1 MESTLKVGSQQ
12 KALGSEMFTRYTRF
26 MVRLAKSF
34 LPASIQFSFMLL
46 NYQARIRLVLSCVAL
61 CLVGLLDL
69 LAIGLLAVIASLTLS
84 AINNDTTSPQISELL
99 NFFGILEKSIE
110 FKVVVLAIFMCVL
123 FISRTIVS
131 IYFSNKIY
139 KFLAQQNNL
148 LTEKIL
154 IKLLDQDLEN
164 LRKLTTQEILFA
176 TTTGLNAAVVNI
188 NGLLVVTVADLFLS
202 IIMIS
207 TLIIFSP
214 LVSIASILIL
224 TLLAILL
231 YKIFNARIRQI
242 SLMNTEASIYSNSKI
257 IEILETYR
265 ESLVR
270 DTRENYI
277 KTIVSLRSQVSES
290 IAAQSI
296 LPNITK
302 YTMELTL
309 MIAGI
314 TISGV
319 MFFLFDANKALTG
332 LSLFVAVG
340 SRISPAFLRIQQN
353 FLVYRLNQTSL
364 EVTQKLLHS
373 IKSNSKKVKEE
384 LSSESFLEFKS
395 SIEISNLNFQYDS
408 SEGFGLSDVSFKI
421 PPGSFTAIVGSSG
434 SGKTTLVDLI
444 LGLLTP
450 TSGIIKIS
458 EKSPLAVHKKWPG
471 AIAYVPQDVVVVNG
485 SLKEN
490 IALGFGVEKIDTER
504 IFKCIKLAHLTN
516 VVDSLPGKLEANL
529 GEKGSNMSGGQRQ
542 RVGIA
547 RALYTNPSILVLDEA
562 TSALDGESEKE
573 INDSLQEL
581 KGQITILVISHRL
594 SSVLKADQVLYLE
607 KGRLVASGTFDEV
620 RQSSVNFNNQ
630 AILMGL

>member
-1 MESTLKVGSQQ
+1 
-12 KALGSEMFTRYTRF
+12 MFTGYNQF
-26 MVRLAKSF
+26 MIRLAKRF

-46 NYQARIRLVLSCVAL
+46 NGKARIRLVLSCVAL
-61 CLVGLLDL
+61 CLIGLLDL

-84 AINNDTTSPQISELL
+84 AINNDVTSPKVLELL
-99 NFFGILEKSIE
+99 NFFGISEKSIE
-110 FKVVVLAIFMCVL
+110 FKVVVLAIFMCIL

-139 KFLAQQNNL
+139 KFLAHQNNL

-202 IIMIS
+202 VIMIS

-214 LVSIASILIL
+214 LVSIASIMIL

-364 EVTQKLLHS
+364 EVTQKLLLS
-373 IKSNSKKVKEE
+373 IKSNSKKVEEE

-395 SIEISNLNFQYDS
+395 SIDISNLNFQYNS
-408 SEGFGLSDVSFKI
+408 SKGFGLTDVSLKI

-450 TSGIIKIS
+450 TSGLIQIS
-458 EKSPLAVHKKWPG
+458 EKSPLTVHKKWPG
-471 AIAYVPQDVVVVNG
+471 AIAYVPQDVVIVNG

-490 IALGFGVEKIDTER
+490 IALGFDVELIDTER
-504 IFKCIKLAHLTN
+504 VLKCIKLAHLTN
-516 VVDSLPGKLEANL
+516 VVNSLPGKLDANL
-529 GEKGSNMSGGQRQ
+529 GEKGSKMSGGQRQ

-573 INDSLQEL
+573 INDSLKEL
-581 KGQITILVISHRL
+581 IGHITILVISHRL
-594 SSVLKADQVLYLE
+594 SSVVNADQVLYLE
-607 KGRLVASGTFDEV
+607 NGRIVASGTFNEV
-620 RQSSVNFNNQ
+620 RKLSDNFNHQ

>member
-1 MESTLKVGSQQ
+1 
-12 KALGSEMFTRYTRF
+12 
-26 MVRLAKSF
+26 MVRLVKSF

-46 NYQARIRLVLSCVAL
+46 TGKARIRLVLSCVAL
-61 CLVGLLDL
+61 CLIGLLDL

-84 AINNDTTSPQISELL
+84 AINNDATSPKVLELL
-99 NFFGILEKSIE
+99 NFFGILQKSIE

-139 KFLAQQNNL
+139 KFLAHQNNL

-202 IIMIS
+202 FIMIS

-214 LVSIASILIL
+214 LVSVASILIL

-364 EVTQKLLHS
+364 EVTQKLLLS
-373 IKSNSKKVKEE
+373 IKSNSKKVEEE

-395 SIEISNLNFQYDS
+395 SIDISNLYFQYDS
-408 SEGFGLSDVSFKI
+408 YKGFGLTDVSLKI

-450 TSGIIKIS
+450 TSGLIQIS
-458 EKSPLAVHKKWPG
+458 EKSPLTVHKQWPG
-471 AIAYVPQDVVVVNG
+471 AIAYVPQDVVIVNG

-490 IALGFGVEKIDTER
+490 IALGFDVEMIDTER
-504 IFKCIKLAHLTN
+504 VLKCIKLAHLTN
-516 VVDSLPGKLEANL
+516 VVNSLPGKLDANL
-529 GEKGSNMSGGQRQ
+529 GEKGSKMSGGQRQ

-581 KGQITILVISHRL
+581 IGKITILVISHRL
-594 SSVLKADQVLYLE
+594 SSVVKADQVLYLE
-607 KGRLVASGTFDEV
+607 KGRIMASGTFDEV
-620 RQSSVNFNNQ
+620 RNLSANFNNQ

>member
-1 MESTLKVGSQQ
+1 
-12 KALGSEMFTRYTRF
+12 
-26 MVRLAKSF
+26 MVRVAKSF

-46 NYQARIRLVLSCVAL
+46 TGKARIRLLLSCVAL
-61 CLVGLLDL
+61 CLIGLLDL

-84 AINNDTTSPQISELL
+84 AINNDATSPKVLELL

-139 KFLAQQNNL
+139 KFLAHQNNL

-202 IIMIS
+202 VIMIS

-214 LVSIASILIL
+214 LVSVASILIL

-257 IEILETYR
+257 LEVLETYR

-364 EVTQKLLHS
+364 EVTQKLLLS

-384 LSSESFLEFKS
+384 LSSEPFLEFKS
-395 SIEISNLNFQYDS
+395 SIDISNLYFQYDS
-408 SEGFGLSDVSFKI
+408 SKVFGLTDVSLKI

-450 TSGIIKIS
+450 TSGFIQIS
-458 EKSPLAVHKKWPG
+458 KKSPLTVHKQWPG
-471 AIAYVPQDVVVVNG
+471 AIAYVPQDVVIVNG

-490 IALGFGVEKIDTER
+490 IALGFDVELIDTER
-504 IFKCIKLAHLTN
+504 LLKCIKLAHLTN
-516 VVDSLPGKLEANL
+516 VVDSLPGKLDANL
-529 GEKGSNMSGGQRQ
+529 GEKGSKMSGGQRQ

-581 KGQITILVISHRL
+581 IGKITILVISHRL
-594 SSVLKADQVLYLE
+594 SSVVKADQVLYLE
-607 KGRLVASGTFDEV
+607 KGRVMASGTFDEV
-620 RQSSVNFNNQ
+620 RKLSVNFNNQ

>member
-1 MESTLKVGSQQ
+1 
-12 KALGSEMFTRYTRF
+12 
-26 MVRLAKSF
+26 MVRLVKSF

-46 NYQARIRLVLSCVAL
+46 TGKARIRLVLSCVAL
-61 CLVGLLDL
+61 CLIGLLDL

-84 AINNDTTSPQISELL
+84 AINNDATSPKVLELL
-99 NFFGILEKSIE
+99 NFFGILQKSIE

-123 FISRTIVS
+123 FISRTIAS

-139 KFLAQQNNL
+139 KFLAHQNNL

-202 IIMIS
+202 VIMIS

-214 LVSIASILIL
+214 LVSVASILIL

-364 EVTQKLLHS
+364 EVTQKLLLS
-373 IKSNSKKVKEE
+373 IKSNSKKVEEE

-395 SIEISNLNFQYDS
+395 SIHISNLYFQYDS
-408 SEGFGLSDVSFKI
+408 SKGFGLTDVSLKI

-450 TSGIIKIS
+450 TSGLIQIS
-458 EKSPLAVHKKWPG
+458 EKSPLTVHKQWPG
-471 AIAYVPQDVVVVNG
+471 AIAYVPQDVVIVNG

-490 IALGFGVEKIDTER
+490 IALGFDVEMIDTER
-504 IFKCIKLAHLTN
+504 VLKCIKLAHLTN
-516 VVDSLPGKLEANL
+516 VVNSLPGELDANL
-529 GEKGSNMSGGQRQ
+529 GEKGSKMSGGQRQ

-581 KGQITILVISHRL
+581 IGKITILVISHRL
-594 SSVLKADQVLYLE
+594 SSVVKADQVLYLE
-607 KGRLVASGTFDEV
+607 KGRIMASGTFDEV
-620 RQSSVNFNNQ
+620 RKLSANFNNQ

>member
-1 MESTLKVGSQQ
+1 MI
-12 KALGSEMFTRYTRF
+12 
-26 MVRLAKSF
+26 RLAKRF

-46 NYQARIRLVLSCVAL
+46 NGKARIRLVLSCVAL
-61 CLVGLLDL
+61 CLIGLLDL
-69 LAIGLLAVIASLTLS
+69 LAIGLLAVIASLTIS
-84 AINNDTTSPQISELL
+84 AINNDATSPKVLELI
-99 NFFGILEKSIE
+99 NFFGISEKSIE
-110 FKVVVLAIFMCVL
+110 FKVVVLAIFMCIL
-123 FISRTIVS
+123 FISRTIFS

-139 KFLAQQNNL
+139 KFLAHQNNL

-202 IIMIS
+202 VIMIS

-214 LVSIASILIL
+214 LVSIASIMIL

-277 KTIVSLRSQVSES
+277 KTIVRLRSQVSES

-364 EVTQKLLHS
+364 EVTQKLLLS
-373 IKSNSKKVKEE
+373 IKSNSKKVEEE

-395 SIEISNLNFQYDS
+395 SIDISNLNFQYDS
-408 SEGFGLSDVSFKI
+408 SKGFGLTDVSLKI

-450 TSGIIKIS
+450 TSGLIQIS
-458 EKSPLAVHKKWPG
+458 EKSPLTVHKKWPG
-471 AIAYVPQDVVVVNG
+471 AIAYVPQEVVIVNG

-490 IALGFGVEKIDTER
+490 IALGFDVELIDTER
-504 IFKCIKLAHLTN
+504 VLKCIKLAHLTN
-516 VVDSLPGKLEANL
+516 VVNSLPGKLDANL
-529 GEKGSNMSGGQRQ
+529 GEKGSKMSGGQRQ

-573 INDSLQEL
+573 INDSLKEL
-581 KGQITILVISHRL
+581 IGHITILVISHRL
-594 SSVLKADQVLYLE
+594 SSVVNADQVLYLE
-607 KGRLVASGTFDEV
+607 NGRIVASGTFNEV
-620 RQSSVNFNNQ
+620 RKLSDNFNHQ

>member
-1 MESTLKVGSQQ
+1 MI
-12 KALGSEMFTRYTRF
+12 
-26 MVRLAKSF
+26 RLAKSF

-46 NYQARIRLVLSCVAL
+46 NGKARIRLVLSCIAL

-84 AINNDTTSPQISELL
+84 AINNDATSPKVLELL

-110 FKVVVLAIFMCVL
+110 FKVVVLAIFMCIL

-139 KFLAQQNNL
+139 KFLAHQNNL

-202 IIMIS
+202 VTMIS

-214 LVSIASILIL
+214 LVSIASIMIL

-364 EVTQKLLHS
+364 EVTQKLLLS
-373 IKSNSKKVKEE
+373 IKSNSKKVEEE

-395 SIEISNLNFQYDS
+395 SIDISNLNFQYES
-408 SEGFGLSDVSFKI
+408 SKGFGLTDVSLKI
-421 PPGSFTAIVGSSG
+421 PSGSFTAIVGSSG

-450 TSGIIKIS
+450 TSGLIQIS
-458 EKSPLAVHKKWPG
+458 EKSPLTVHKKWPG
-471 AIAYVPQDVVVVNG
+471 AIAYVPQDVVIVNG

-490 IALGFGVEKIDTER
+490 IALGFDVELIDTER
-504 IFKCIKLAHLTN
+504 VLKCIKLAHLTN
-516 VVDSLPGKLEANL
+516 VVNSLPGKLDANL
-529 GEKGSNMSGGQRQ
+529 GEKGSKMSGGQRQ

-594 SSVLKADQVLYLE
+594 SSVVKADQVLYLE
-607 KGRLVASGTFDEV
+607 NGKIVASGTFNEV
-620 RQSSVNFNNQ
+620 RKLSVNFNNQ

>member
-1 MESTLKVGSQQ
+1 
-12 KALGSEMFTRYTRF
+12 MFTRYNLF
-26 MVRLAKSF
+26 MVRLVKSF

-46 NYQARIRLVLSCVAL
+46 TGKARIRLVLSCVAL
-61 CLVGLLDL
+61 CLIGLLDL

-84 AINNDTTSPQISELL
+84 AINNDATSPKVLELL
-99 NFFGILEKSIE
+99 NFFGILQKSIE

-139 KFLAQQNNL
+139 KFLAHQNNL

-202 IIMIS
+202 FIMIS

-364 EVTQKLLHS
+364 EVTQKLLLS
-373 IKSNSKKVKEE
+373 IKSNSKKVEEE

-395 SIEISNLNFQYDS
+395 SIDISNLYFQYDS
-408 SEGFGLSDVSFKI
+408 YKGFGLTDVSLKI

-450 TSGIIKIS
+450 TSGLIQIS
-458 EKSPLAVHKKWPG
+458 EKSPLTVHKQWPG
-471 AIAYVPQDVVVVNG
+471 AIAYVPQDVVIVNG

-490 IALGFGVEKIDTER
+490 IALGFDVEMIDTER
-504 IFKCIKLAHLTN
+504 VLKCIKLAHLTN
-516 VVDSLPGKLEANL
+516 VVNSLPGKLDANL
-529 GEKGSNMSGGQRQ
+529 GEKGSKMSGGQRQ

-581 KGQITILVISHRL
+581 IGKITILVISHRL
-594 SSVLKADQVLYLE
+594 SSVVKADQVLYLE
-607 KGRLVASGTFDEV
+607 KGRIMASGTFDEV
-620 RQSSVNFNNQ
+620 RNLSANFNNQ

>member
-1 MESTLKVGSQQ
+1 
-12 KALGSEMFTRYTRF
+12 
-26 MVRLAKSF
+26 MVRLVKSF

-46 NYQARIRLVLSCVAL
+46 TGKARIRLVLSCVAL
-61 CLVGLLDL
+61 CLIGLLDL

-84 AINNDTTSPQISELL
+84 AINNDATSPKVLELL
-99 NFFGILEKSIE
+99 NFFGILQKSIE

-139 KFLAQQNNL
+139 KFLAHQNNL

-202 IIMIS
+202 FIMIS

-214 LVSIASILIL
+214 LVSVASILIL

-364 EVTQKLLHS
+364 EVTQKLLLS
-373 IKSNSKKVKEE
+373 IKSNSKKVEEE

-395 SIEISNLNFQYDS
+395 SIDISNLYFQYDS
-408 SEGFGLSDVSFKI
+408 SKGFGLTDVSLKI

-450 TSGIIKIS
+450 TSGLIQIS
-458 EKSPLAVHKKWPG
+458 EKSPLTVHKQWPG
-471 AIAYVPQDVVVVNG
+471 AIAYVPQDVVIVNG

-490 IALGFGVEKIDTER
+490 IALGFDVEMIDTER
-504 IFKCIKLAHLTN
+504 VLKCIKLAHLTN
-516 VVDSLPGKLEANL
+516 VVNSLPGKLDANL
-529 GEKGSNMSGGQRQ
+529 GEKGSKMSGGQRQ

-581 KGQITILVISHRL
+581 IGKITILVISHRL
-594 SSVLKADQVLYLE
+594 SSVVKADQVLYLE
-607 KGRLVASGTFDEV
+607 KGRIMASGTFDEV
-620 RQSSVNFNNQ
+620 RNLSANFNNQ

>member
-1 MESTLKVGSQQ
+1 
-12 KALGSEMFTRYTRF
+12 MFTRYNLF
-26 MVRLAKSF
+26 MVRLLKSF

-46 NYQARIRLVLSCVAL
+46 TGKARIRLVLSCVAL
-61 CLVGLLDL
+61 CLIGLLDL

-84 AINNDTTSPQISELL
+84 AINNDATSPKVLELL
-99 NFFGILEKSIE
+99 NFFGILQKSIE

-139 KFLAQQNNL
+139 KFLAHQNNL

-154 IKLLDQDLEN
+154 TKLLDQDLEN

-176 TTTGLNAAVVNI
+176 TTSGLNAAVVNI

-202 IIMIS
+202 FIMIS

-214 LVSIASILIL
+214 LVSVASILIL

-364 EVTQKLLHS
+364 EVTQKLLLS
-373 IKSNSKKVKEE
+373 IKSNSKKVEEE

-395 SIEISNLNFQYDS
+395 SIDISNLYFQYDS
-408 SEGFGLSDVSFKI
+408 YKGFGLTDVSLKI

-450 TSGIIKIS
+450 TSGLIQIS
-458 EKSPLAVHKKWPG
+458 EKSPLTVHKQWPG
-471 AIAYVPQDVVVVNG
+471 AIAYVPQDVVIVNG

-490 IALGFGVEKIDTER
+490 IALGFDVEMIDTER
-504 IFKCIKLAHLTN
+504 VLKCIKLAHLTN
-516 VVDSLPGKLEANL
+516 VVNSLPGKLDANL
-529 GEKGSNMSGGQRQ
+529 GEKGSKMSGGQRQ

-581 KGQITILVISHRL
+581 IGKITILVISHRL
-594 SSVLKADQVLYLE
+594 SSVVKADQVLYLE
-607 KGRLVASGTFDEV
+607 KGRIMASGTFDEV
-620 RQSSVNFNNQ
+620 RNLSANFNNQ

>member
-1 MESTLKVGSQQ
+1 
-12 KALGSEMFTRYTRF
+12 
-26 MVRLAKSF
+26 MVRLLKSF

-46 NYQARIRLVLSCVAL
+46 TGKARIRLVLSCVAL
-61 CLVGLLDL
+61 CLIGLLDL

-84 AINNDTTSPQISELL
+84 AINNDATSPKVLELL
-99 NFFGILEKSIE
+99 NFFGILQKSIE

-139 KFLAQQNNL
+139 KFLAHQNNL

-154 IKLLDQDLEN
+154 TKLLDQDLEN

-176 TTTGLNAAVVNI
+176 TTSGLNAAVVNI

-202 IIMIS
+202 FIMIS

-214 LVSIASILIL
+214 LVSVASILIL

-364 EVTQKLLHS
+364 EVTQKLLLS
-373 IKSNSKKVKEE
+373 IKSNSKKVEEE

-395 SIEISNLNFQYDS
+395 SIDISNLYFQYDS
-408 SEGFGLSDVSFKI
+408 YKGFGLTDVSLKI

-450 TSGIIKIS
+450 TSGLIQIS
-458 EKSPLAVHKKWPG
+458 EKSPLTVHKQWPG
-471 AIAYVPQDVVVVNG
+471 AIAYVPQDVVIVNG

-490 IALGFGVEKIDTER
+490 IALGFDVEMIDTER
-504 IFKCIKLAHLTN
+504 VLKCIKLAHLTN
-516 VVDSLPGKLEANL
+516 VVNSLPGKLDANL
-529 GEKGSNMSGGQRQ
+529 GEKGSKMSGGQRQ

-581 KGQITILVISHRL
+581 IGKITILVISHRL
-594 SSVLKADQVLYLE
+594 SSVVKADQVLYLE
-607 KGRLVASGTFDEV
+607 KGRIMASGTFDEV
-620 RQSSVNFNNQ
+620 RNLSANFNNQ

>member
-1 MESTLKVGSQQ
+1 V
-12 KALGSEMFTRYTRF
+12 LGSETFTRYNLF
-26 MVRLAKSF
+26 MIRLDKGF

-46 NYQARIRLVLSCVAL
+46 TGKARIRLLLSCVAL
-61 CLVGLLDL
+61 CLIGLLDL

-84 AINNDTTSPQISELL
+84 AINNEATSPKVLELL
-99 NFFGILEKSIE
+99 NFFGISEKSIE

-131 IYFSNKIY
+131 IYISNKIY
-139 KFLAQQNNL
+139 KFLAHQNNL

-188 NGLLVVTVADLFLS
+188 NGLFVVTVADLFLS
-202 IIMIS
+202 LIMIS

-257 IEILETYR
+257 MEILETYR

-277 KTIVSLRSQVSES
+277 KIIVSLRSQVSES

-364 EVTQKLLHS
+364 EVTQKLLLS
-373 IKSNSKKVKEE
+373 IKSNSKKVEEE
-384 LSSESFLEFKS
+384 LISESFSEFKA
-395 SIEISNLNFQYDS
+395 SIDISNLYFQYNS
-408 SEGFGLSDVSFKI
+408 SQGFGLTDVSLKI

-450 TSGIIKIS
+450 TSGLIQIS
-458 EKSPLAVHKKWPG
+458 EKSPLTVHKQWPG
-471 AIAYVPQDVVVVNG
+471 AIAYVPQDVVIVNG

-490 IALGFGVEKIDTER
+490 IALGFDVELIDTER
-504 IFKCIKLAHLTN
+504 VLKCIKLAHLTN
-516 VVDSLPGKLEANL
+516 VVNSLPGKLDANL
-529 GEKGSNMSGGQRQ
+529 GEKGSRMSGGQRQ

-581 KGQITILVISHRL
+581 IGKITILVISHRL
-594 SSVLKADQVLYLE
+594 SSVVKADQVLYLE
-607 KGRLVASGTFDEV
+607 KGRVMASGTFDEV
-620 RQSSVNFNNQ
+620 RKLSVNFNNQ

>member
-1 MESTLKVGSQQ
+1 
-12 KALGSEMFTRYTRF
+12 
-26 MVRLAKSF
+26 MVRLVKSF

-46 NYQARIRLVLSCVAL
+46 TGKARIRLVLSCVAL
-61 CLVGLLDL
+61 CLIGLLDL

-84 AINNDTTSPQISELL
+84 AINNDATSPKVLELL
-99 NFFGILEKSIE
+99 NFFGILQKSIE

-139 KFLAQQNNL
+139 KFLAHQNNL

-202 IIMIS
+202 FIMIS

-214 LVSIASILIL
+214 LVSVASILIL

-231 YKIFNARIRQI
+231 YKSFNARIRQI

-302 YTMELTL
+302 YTMELT
-309 MIAGI
+309 MIIAGI

-364 EVTQKLLHS
+364 EVTQKLLLS
-373 IKSNSKKVKEE
+373 IKSNSKKVEEE

-395 SIEISNLNFQYDS
+395 SIDISNLYFQYDS
-408 SEGFGLSDVSFKI
+408 SKGFGLTDVSLKI

-450 TSGIIKIS
+450 TSGLIQIS
-458 EKSPLAVHKKWPG
+458 EKSPLTVHKQWPG
-471 AIAYVPQDVVVVNG
+471 AIAYVPQDVVIVNG

-490 IALGFGVEKIDTER
+490 IALGFDVEMIDTER
-504 IFKCIKLAHLTN
+504 VLKCIKLAHLTN
-516 VVDSLPGKLEANL
+516 VVNSLPGKLDANL
-529 GEKGSNMSGGQRQ
+529 GEKGSKMSGGQRQ

-581 KGQITILVISHRL
+581 IGQITILVISHRL
-594 SSVLKADQVLYLE
+594 SSVVKADQVLYLE
-607 KGRLVASGTFDEV
+607 NGRIVASGTFNEV
-620 RQSSVNFNNQ
+620 RKLSVNFNNQ

>member
-1 MESTLKVGSQQ
+1 
-12 KALGSEMFTRYTRF
+12 MFTRYNLF
-26 MVRLAKSF
+26 MVRLVKSF

-46 NYQARIRLVLSCVAL
+46 TGKARIRLVLSCVAL
-61 CLVGLLDL
+61 CLIGLLDL

-84 AINNDTTSPQISELL
+84 AINNDATSPKVLELL
-99 NFFGILEKSIE
+99 NFFGILQKSIE

-139 KFLAQQNNL
+139 KFLAHQNNL

-202 IIMIS
+202 FIMIS

-214 LVSIASILIL
+214 LVSVASILIL

-364 EVTQKLLHS
+364 EVTQKLLLS
-373 IKSNSKKVKEE
+373 IKSNSKKVEEE

-395 SIEISNLNFQYDS
+395 SIDISNLYFQYDS
-408 SEGFGLSDVSFKI
+408 YKGFGLTDVSLKI

-450 TSGIIKIS
+450 TSGLIQIS
-458 EKSPLAVHKKWPG
+458 EKSPLTVHKQWPG
-471 AIAYVPQDVVVVNG
+471 AIAYVPQDVVIVNG

-490 IALGFGVEKIDTER
+490 IALGFDVEMIDTER
-504 IFKCIKLAHLTN
+504 VLKCIKLAHLTN
-516 VVDSLPGKLEANL
+516 VVNSLPGKLDANL
-529 GEKGSNMSGGQRQ
+529 GEKGSKMSGGQRQ

-581 KGQITILVISHRL
+581 IGKITILVISHRL
-594 SSVLKADQVLYLE
+594 SSVVKADQVLYLE
-607 KGRLVASGTFDEV
+607 KGRIMASGTFDEV
-620 RQSSVNFNNQ
+620 RNLSANFNNQ

>member
-1 MESTLKVGSQQ
+1 MI
-12 KALGSEMFTRYTRF
+12 
-26 MVRLAKSF
+26 RLDKGF

-46 NYQARIRLVLSCVAL
+46 TGKARIRLLLSCVAL
-61 CLVGLLDL
+61 CLIGLLDL

-84 AINNDTTSPQISELL
+84 AINNEATSPKVLELL
-99 NFFGILEKSIE
+99 NFFGISEKSIE

-131 IYFSNKIY
+131 IYISNKIY
-139 KFLAQQNNL
+139 KFLAHQNNL

-188 NGLLVVTVADLFLS
+188 NGLFVVTVADLFLS
-202 IIMIS
+202 LIMIS

-257 IEILETYR
+257 MEILETYR

-364 EVTQKLLHS
+364 EVTQKLLLS
-373 IKSNSKKVKEE
+373 IKSNSKKVEEE
-384 LSSESFLEFKS
+384 LISESFSEFKA
-395 SIEISNLNFQYDS
+395 SIDISNLYFQYNS
-408 SEGFGLSDVSFKI
+408 SQGFGLTDVSLKI

-450 TSGIIKIS
+450 TSGLIQIS
-458 EKSPLAVHKKWPG
+458 EKSPLTVHKQWPG
-471 AIAYVPQDVVVVNG
+471 AIAYVPQDVVIVNG

-490 IALGFGVEKIDTER
+490 IALGFDVELIDTER
-504 IFKCIKLAHLTN
+504 VLKCIKLAHLTN
-516 VVDSLPGKLEANL
+516 VVNSLPGKLDANL
-529 GEKGSNMSGGQRQ
+529 GEKGSRMSGGQRQ

-581 KGQITILVISHRL
+581 IGKITILVISHRL
-594 SSVLKADQVLYLE
+594 SSVVKADQVLYLE
-607 KGRLVASGTFDEV
+607 KGRVMASGTFDEV
-620 RQSSVNFNNQ
+620 RKLSVNFNNQ

>member
-1 MESTLKVGSQQ
+1 
-12 KALGSEMFTRYTRF
+12 
-26 MVRLAKSF
+26 MVRLVKSF

-46 NYQARIRLVLSCVAL
+46 TGKARIRLVLSCVAL
-61 CLVGLLDL
+61 CLIGLLDL

-84 AINNDTTSPQISELL
+84 AINNDATSPKVLELL
-99 NFFGILEKSIE
+99 NFFGILQKSIE

-139 KFLAQQNNL
+139 KFLAHQNNL

-202 IIMIS
+202 FIMIS

-364 EVTQKLLHS
+364 EVTQKLLLS
-373 IKSNSKKVKEE
+373 IKSNSKKVEEE

-395 SIEISNLNFQYDS
+395 SIDISNLYFQYDS
-408 SEGFGLSDVSFKI
+408 YKGFGLTDVSLKI

-450 TSGIIKIS
+450 TSGLIQIS
-458 EKSPLAVHKKWPG
+458 EKSPLTVHKQWPG
-471 AIAYVPQDVVVVNG
+471 AIAYVPQDVVIVNG

-490 IALGFGVEKIDTER
+490 IALGFDVEMIDTER
-504 IFKCIKLAHLTN
+504 VLKCIKLAHLTN
-516 VVDSLPGKLEANL
+516 VVNSLPGKLDANL
-529 GEKGSNMSGGQRQ
+529 GEKGSKMSGGQRQ

-581 KGQITILVISHRL
+581 IGKITILVISHRL
-594 SSVLKADQVLYLE
+594 SSVVKADQVLYLE
-607 KGRLVASGTFDEV
+607 KGRIMASGTFDEV
-620 RQSSVNFNNQ
+620 RNLSANFNNQ

>member
-1 MESTLKVGSQQ
+1 
-12 KALGSEMFTRYTRF
+12 
-26 MVRLAKSF
+26 MVRLVKSF

-46 NYQARIRLVLSCVAL
+46 NGQARIRLVLSCVAL

-84 AINNDTTSPQISELL
+84 AINNDATSPQVLELL

-139 KFLAQQNNL
+139 KFLAHQNNL

-164 LRKLTTQEILFA
+164 LRKLTAQEILFA

-202 IIMIS
+202 VTMIS

-214 LVSIASILIL
+214 LVSLASILIL

-373 IKSNSKKVKEE
+373 IKSNSKKVAEE

-395 SIEISNLNFQYDS
+395 SIDISNLNFQYDS
-408 SEGFGLSDVSFKI
+408 SKGFGLSDVSFKI

-458 EKSPLAVHKKWPG
+458 EKSPLTVHKKWPG
-471 AIAYVPQDVVVVNG
+471 AIAYVPQDVVIVNG

-490 IALGFGVEKIDTER
+490 IALGFDVELIDTER
-504 IFKCIKLAHLTN
+504 ILKCIKLAHLTN
-516 VVDSLPGKLEANL
+516 VVDSLPGKLETNL

-581 KGQITILVISHRL
+581 IGKITILVISHRL
-594 SSVLKADQVLYLE
+594 SSVVKADQILYLE
-607 KGRLVASGTFDEV
+607 KGRIIASGTFDEV
-620 RQSSVNFNNQ
+620 RKLSANFNNQ

>member
-1 MESTLKVGSQQ
+1 M
-12 KALGSEMFTRYTRF
+12 
-26 MVRLAKSF
+26 
-34 LPASIQFSFMLL
+34 
-46 NYQARIRLVLSCVAL
+46 
-61 CLVGLLDL
+61 
-69 LAIGLLAVIASLTLS
+69 
-84 AINNDTTSPQISELL
+84 
-99 NFFGILEKSIE
+99 
-110 FKVVVLAIFMCVL
+110 
-123 FISRTIVS
+123 
-131 IYFSNKIY
+131 
-139 KFLAQQNNL
+139 
-148 LTEKIL
+148 
-154 IKLLDQDLEN
+154 
-164 LRKLTTQEILFA
+164 
-176 TTTGLNAAVVNI
+176 
-188 NGLLVVTVADLFLS
+188 
-202 IIMIS
+202 
-207 TLIIFSP
+207 
-214 LVSIASILIL
+214 IL

-364 EVTQKLLHS
+364 EVTQKLLLS
-373 IKSNSKKVKEE
+373 IKSNSKKVEEE

-395 SIEISNLNFQYDS
+395 SIDISNLNFQYES
-408 SEGFGLSDVSFKI
+408 SKGFGLTDVSLKI
-421 PPGSFTAIVGSSG
+421 PSGSFTAIVGSSG

-450 TSGIIKIS
+450 TSGLIQIS
-458 EKSPLAVHKKWPG
+458 EKSPLTVHKKWPG
-471 AIAYVPQDVVVVNG
+471 AIAYVPQDVVIVNG

-490 IALGFGVEKIDTER
+490 IALGFDVELIDTER
-504 IFKCIKLAHLTN
+504 VLKCIKLAHLTN
-516 VVDSLPGKLEANL
+516 VVNSLPGKLDANL
-529 GEKGSNMSGGQRQ
+529 GEKGSKMSGGQRQ

-594 SSVLKADQVLYLE
+594 SSVVKADQVLYLE
-607 KGRLVASGTFDEV
+607 NGKIVASGTFNEV
-620 RQSSVNFNNQ
+620 RKLSVNFNNQ

>member
-1 MESTLKVGSQQ
+1 
-12 KALGSEMFTRYTRF
+12 

-46 NYQARIRLVLSCVAL
+46 TGKARIRLLLSCVAL
-61 CLVGLLDL
+61 CLIGLLDL
-69 LAIGLLAVIASLTLS
+69 IAIGLLAVIASLTLS
-84 AINNDTTSPQISELL
+84 AINNDATSPKVLELL

-139 KFLAQQNNL
+139 KFLAHQNNL

-202 IIMIS
+202 VIMIS

-214 LVSIASILIL
+214 LVSVASILIL

-270 DTRENYI
+270 DTRANYI

-364 EVTQKLLHS
+364 EVTQKLLLS
-373 IKSNSKKVKEE
+373 IKSNSKKVEEE

-395 SIEISNLNFQYDS
+395 SIDISNLYFQYDS
-408 SEGFGLSDVSFKI
+408 SKGFGLTDVSLKI

-450 TSGIIKIS
+450 TSGLIQIS
-458 EKSPLAVHKKWPG
+458 EKSPLTVHKQWPG
-471 AIAYVPQDVVVVNG
+471 AIAYVPQDVVIVNG

-490 IALGFGVEKIDTER
+490 IALGFDVEMIDTER
-504 IFKCIKLAHLTN
+504 VLKCIKLAHLTN
-516 VVDSLPGKLEANL
+516 VVDSLPGKLDANL
-529 GEKGSNMSGGQRQ
+529 GEKGSKMSGGQRQ

-581 KGQITILVISHRL
+581 IGKITILVISHRL
-594 SSVLKADQVLYLE
+594 SSVVKADQVLYLE
-607 KGRLVASGTFDEV
+607 KGRIMASGTFDEV
-620 RQSSVNFNNQ
+620 RKLSANFNNQ

>member
-1 MESTLKVGSQQ
+1 
-12 KALGSEMFTRYTRF
+12 
-26 MVRLAKSF
+26 MVRLVKSF

-46 NYQARIRLVLSCVAL
+46 TGKARIRLVLSCVAL
-61 CLVGLLDL
+61 CLIGLLDL

-84 AINNDTTSPQISELL
+84 AINNDATSPKVLELL
-99 NFFGILEKSIE
+99 NFFGILQKSIE

-139 KFLAQQNNL
+139 KFLAHQNNL

-202 IIMIS
+202 VIMIS

-214 LVSIASILIL
+214 LVSVASILIL

-364 EVTQKLLHS
+364 EVTQKLLLS
-373 IKSNSKKVKEE
+373 IKSNSKKVEEE

-395 SIEISNLNFQYDS
+395 SIDISNLYFQYDS
-408 SEGFGLSDVSFKI
+408 YKGFGLTDVSLKI

-450 TSGIIKIS
+450 TSGLIQIS
-458 EKSPLAVHKKWPG
+458 EKSPLTVHKQWPG
-471 AIAYVPQDVVVVNG
+471 AIAYVPQDVVIVNG

-490 IALGFGVEKIDTER
+490 IALGFDVEMIDTER
-504 IFKCIKLAHLTN
+504 VLKCIKLAHLTN
-516 VVDSLPGKLEANL
+516 VVNSLPGKLDANL
-529 GEKGSNMSGGQRQ
+529 GEKGSKMSGGQRQ

-581 KGQITILVISHRL
+581 IGKITILVISHRL
-594 SSVLKADQVLYLE
+594 SSVVKADQVLYLE
-607 KGRLVASGTFDEV
+607 KGRIMASGTFDEV
-620 RQSSVNFNNQ
+620 RNLSANFNNQ

>member
-1 MESTLKVGSQQ
+1 MI
-12 KALGSEMFTRYTRF
+12 
-26 MVRLAKSF
+26 RLAKRF
-34 LPASIQFSFMLL
+34 LPASIQFSFTLL
-46 NYQARIRLVLSCVAL
+46 NGKARIRLVLSCIAL
-61 CLVGLLDL
+61 CLIGLLDL
-69 LAIGLLAVIASLTLS
+69 LAIGLLAVITSLTLS
-84 AINNDTTSPQISELL
+84 AINNDATSPKVLELL
-99 NFFGILEKSIE
+99 NFFGISEKSIE
-110 FKVVVLAIFMCVL
+110 FKVVALAIFMCIL

-139 KFLAQQNNL
+139 KFLAHQNNL

-202 IIMIS
+202 VIMIS

-214 LVSIASILIL
+214 LVSIASIMIL
-224 TLLAILL
+224 TSLAILL
-231 YKIFNARIRQI
+231 YRIFNARIRQI

-309 MIAGI
+309 MIAGV

-364 EVTQKLLHS
+364 EVTQKLLLS
-373 IKSNSKKVKEE
+373 IKSNSKKVEEE
-384 LSSESFLEFKS
+384 LSSESFLDFKA
-395 SIEISNLNFQYDS
+395 SIDISNLNFHYHS
-408 SEGFGLSDVSFKI
+408 SKGFGLTDVSLKI

-450 TSGIIKIS
+450 TSGLIQIS
-458 EKSPLAVHKKWPG
+458 EKSPLTVHKKWPG
-471 AIAYVPQDVVVVNG
+471 AIAYVPQDVVIVNG

-490 IALGFGVEKIDTER
+490 IALGFDVEFIDTER
-504 IFKCIKLAHLTN
+504 VLKCIKLAHLTN
-516 VVDSLPGKLEANL
+516 VVNSLPGKLDANL
-529 GEKGSNMSGGQRQ
+529 GEKGSKMSGGQRQ
-542 RVGIA
+542 RIGIA

-573 INDSLQEL
+573 INDSLKEL
-581 KGQITILVISHRL
+581 IGHITILVISHRL
-594 SSVLKADQVLYLE
+594 SSVVNADQVLYLE
-607 KGRLVASGTFDEV
+607 NGRIVASGTFNEV
-620 RQSSVNFNNQ
+620 RKLSDNFNHQ

>member
-1 MESTLKVGSQQ
+1 
-12 KALGSEMFTRYTRF
+12 

-46 NYQARIRLVLSCVAL
+46 TGKARIRLLLSCVAL
-61 CLVGLLDL
+61 CLIGLLDL
-69 LAIGLLAVIASLTLS
+69 IAIGLLAVIASLTLS
-84 AINNDTTSPQISELL
+84 AINNDATSPKVLELL

-139 KFLAQQNNL
+139 KFLAHQNNL

-202 IIMIS
+202 VIMIS

-214 LVSIASILIL
+214 LVSVASILIL

-270 DTRENYI
+270 DTRANYI

-364 EVTQKLLHS
+364 EVTQKLLLS
-373 IKSNSKKVKEE
+373 IKSNSKKVEEE

-395 SIEISNLNFQYDS
+395 SIDISNLYFQYDS
-408 SEGFGLSDVSFKI
+408 SKGFGLTDVSLKI

-450 TSGIIKIS
+450 TSGLIQIS
-458 EKSPLAVHKKWPG
+458 EKSPLTVHKQWPG
-471 AIAYVPQDVVVVNG
+471 AIAYVPQDVVIVNG

-490 IALGFGVEKIDTER
+490 IALGFDVEMIDTER
-504 IFKCIKLAHLTN
+504 VLKCIKLAHLTN
-516 VVDSLPGKLEANL
+516 VVDSLPGKLDANL
-529 GEKGSNMSGGQRQ
+529 GEKGSKMSGGQRQ

-581 KGQITILVISHRL
+581 IGKITILVISHRL
-594 SSVLKADQVLYLE
+594 SSVVKADQVLYLE
-607 KGRLVASGTFDEV
+607 KGRIMASGTFDEV
-620 RQSSVNFNNQ
+620 RKLSTNFNNQ